1 MIINDKLVG
10 LIIRWCGVRLP
21 GGPPKIEKP
30 LFAVAFFYVLE
41 LEHRV
46 GKVEGLLAQS
56 AHKNPGWQLS
66 QCFIATK
73 NVVIYSIASYYAP

>member
-1 MIINDKLVG
+1 MIVNDKLVG

-30 LFAVAFFYVLE
+30 LFAVAFFTCLSLSTALE
-41 LEHRV
+41 RW
-46 GKVEGLLAQS
+46 GLLAQS